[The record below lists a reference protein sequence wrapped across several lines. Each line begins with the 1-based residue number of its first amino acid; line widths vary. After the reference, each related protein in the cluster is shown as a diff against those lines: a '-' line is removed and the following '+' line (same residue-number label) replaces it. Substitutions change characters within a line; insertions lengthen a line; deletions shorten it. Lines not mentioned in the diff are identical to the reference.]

1 MMYLLF
7 TVIGILLLLIL
18 SLSAKVYFLRK
29 SANEISE
36 AFRDRLTADTNTL
49 IDISS
54 RDRCMRKLA
63 TDINIQLRLLRS
75 QRNLYLSGDR
85 ELKDAVTNISHDLR
99 TPLTAICGY
108 LELLKKE
115 DQSDAIR
122 RYLTIITERTEA
134 MKALTE
140 ELFRYSVIASTS
152 DSMELVPVNINHVLE
167 ESIAANYAALSNA
180 GITPEIIIPKEAVH
194 RSLNRAAL
202 IRIFNNLITN
212 AVRYSDGDLT
222 IELREDA
229 RISFSNTAAEL
240 DEIQVGKLFDRF
252 YTVESARQ
260 STGLGLSIA
269 KILTEQMG
277 GEISANYAGNR
288 LSILLIFH

>member
-1 MMYLLF
+1 MINLLF
-7 TVIGILLLLIL
+7 TVIGILLLLIMI
-18 SLSAKVYFLRK
+18 LSAKVYFLRK

-115 DQSDAIR
+115 DQSDAVR

-288 LSILLIFH
+288 LSILLTFY

>member
-1 MMYLLF
+1 MYLLF

-115 DQSDAIR
+115 EQSDAVR